1 MKNTTTD
8 YRPIDCGY
16 HDELQL
22 IALRKM
28 MVPIVYRKPDG
39 KQVAIESKIADLYT
53 REGEEFLLLPTS
65 EEIRLD
71 RLVSVNGLELKNY
84 C

>member
-1 MKNTTTD
+1 MKKTD
-8 YRPIDCGY
+8 YRPISCDF

-28 MVPIVYRKPDG
+28 TVPIRFRKDNG
-39 KQVAIESKIADLYT
+39 EELTIETSIADLYT
-53 REGEEFLLLPTS
+53 REKEEFLLLPTG

-71 RLVSVNGLELKNY
+71 RLVSVNGIELKNY

>member
-1 MKNTTTD
+1 MNKEKT
-8 YRPIDCGY
+8 YRPISCDF

-28 MVPIVYRKPDG
+28 TVPIVYRKQDG
-39 KQVAIESKIADLYT
+39 GQTVIDSTIADLYT
-53 REGEEFLLLPTS
+53 REKEEFLLLPS
-65 EEIRLD
+65 GEEIRLD
-71 RLVSVNGLELKNY
+71 RLVSVNGIELRDY

>member
-1 MKNTTTD
+1 MKNKTD
-8 YRPIDCGY
+8 YLPISCDF

-22 IALRKM
+22 IALRKTT
-28 MVPIVYRKPDG
+28 VPIVYRTADG
-39 KQVAIESKIADLYT
+39 GSEAIQSTIADLYT
-53 REGEEFLLLPTS
+53 REKEEFLLLPTG

-71 RLVSVNGLELKNY
+71 RLVNVDGMELKNY